1 MQQSDSED
9 LQERIRRRAYELWE
23 QSGRPEGREKEHWD
37 LACWEIHAS
46 AENPDVAQS
55 RDTPPD
61 PPAEMDD
68 ELTGA
73 ATERLHRSQEIP
85 S

>member
-37 LACWEIHAS
+37 LACREIHAS
-46 AENPDVAQS
+46 AENPDITLS
-55 RDTPPD
+55 PSD
-61 PPAEMDD
+61 PPQMDE

-73 ATERLHRSQEIP
+73 ATERLHRAQEIP